1 MISELVF
8 HSPSGACEG
17 HQRNSFVTPC
27 ECIRRH
33 ATSPFPT
40 VPLTPLHSR
49 HHRFPHRSTPN
60 GANLLSCC
68 FMACFLRSVD
78 TTFRTS
84 VFIFDI
90 SDFDSAVACSLH
102 ENITMKI
109 SVQWTFRP
117 IYGRFPRSV
126 SFREYYHA
134 TLCAICLTIRLSLRK
149 RISFRDLLCVSLSTR
164 RGRFWELTEFDAMT
178 NHIHRTY
185 SDSAS
190 VATYFC
196 VSSIHSE

>member
-49 HHRFPHRSTPN
+49 HHRFPHRSAPN

-68 FMACFLRSVD
+68 FMACFLRTAD
-78 TTFRTS
+78 TFLTS
-84 VFIFDI
+84 AFVFDI

-102 ENITMKI
+102 EMITMKM
-109 SVQWTFRP
+109 SVQRILDLFTGVLR
-117 IYGRFPRSV
+117 RSV
-126 SFREYYHA
+126 SFREYHHA
-134 TLCAICLTIRLSLRK
+134 VC
-149 RISFRDLLCVSLSTR
+149 
-164 RGRFWELTEFDAMT
+164 
-178 NHIHRTY
+178 
-185 SDSAS
+185 
-190 VATYFC
+190 
-196 VSSIHSE
+196 